1 MTLKFGDLPRV
12 CLVRELPDRSLP
24 LALETQTIRR
34 GPSSNLHSSISTIY
48 LASQASQ
55 QHPQASAAASSPSKH
70 SFSVHCS
77 KPDPLV
83 CACLSSIGVYNSIK
97 FEF

>member
-1 MTLKFGDLPRV
+1 MTLKFGDLPREPHG
-12 CLVRELPDRSLP
+12 CSLP
-24 LALETQTIRR
+24 LPLETQTIRR
-34 GPSSNLHSSISTIY
+34 APSSNLHSLIFTLD

-55 QHPQASAAASSPSKH
+55 QHPQSSTAASNPSKH

-77 KPDPLV
+77 KLDLRV
-83 CACLSSIGVYNSIK
+83 CTCLSSIGAYNFIK